1 MKKGGWVSEVLHASA
16 QQEVVRYGLAVR
28 AQELEVNPRV
38 PAGSTEGRLFRE
50 LDRLAR
56 RDEHDAH
63 LYGMVVLVRTTD
75 RVVVVS
81 EDDLR
86 VDSGQAQPAAQA
98 DRRACVVAGS
108 NRDVGRRERQDHEAR
123 IRGEDALDAASEE
136 DLIGHRVPAR
146 VHELNPD
153 EGVAASPAQYGLLRD
168 REALPG
174 WNQHG
179 RGRRRLDVLV
189 RPLHVVLERH
199 LDAESRQRELT
210 REGDRRSGGVV
221 APGRGR
227 VDVDGD
233 RHRDVRAHR
242 LLPDRVTRRRD
253 GRRKAPRHEGH
264 GKRRQPEA
272 EHDQAHYGYSVVDV
286 SPPPSGRPDP
296 GIRDKGLGP
305 AVNTQ
310 GPRVL
315 LTPKLSRAKISRAW
329 VRSTFDS

>member
-38 PAGSTEGRLFRE
+38 PADSTEGRLFRE

-63 LYGMVVLVRTTD
+63 LDGLVVLVRTTD

-86 VDSGQAQPAAQA
+86 A
-98 DRRACVVAGS
+98 D
-108 NRDVGRRERQDHEAR
+108 
-123 IRGEDALDAASEE
+123 
-136 DLIGHRVPAR
+136 
-146 VHELNPD
+146 
-153 EGVAASPAQYGLLRD
+153 
-168 REALPG
+168 
-174 WNQHG
+174 
-179 RGRRRLDVLV
+179 
-189 RPLHVVLERH
+189 
-199 LDAESRQRELT
+199 SRQRELT

>member
-38 PAGSTEGRLFRE
+38 PADSTEGRLFRE

-63 LYGMVVLVRTTD
+63 LDGLVVLVRTTD
-75 RVVVVS
+75 RVIVVS

-86 VDSGQAQPAAQA
+86 VDSGQAQLAAQA

-108 NRDVGRRERQDHEAR
+108 TRDVGRRERPDHEAR

-189 RPLHVVLERH
+189 RPFTLFWNVIWTPSPANASSPERVIVGPGELSH
-199 LDAESRQRELT
+199 PDEDASTWTATGIGTSALTVCFPIES
-210 REGDRRSGGVV
+210 
-221 APGRGR
+221 
-227 VDVDGD
+227 
-233 RHRDVRAHR
+233 
-242 LLPDRVTRRRD
+242 
-253 GRRKAPRHEGH
+253 
-264 GKRRQPEA
+264 
-272 EHDQAHYGYSVVDV
+272 
-286 SPPPSGRPDP
+286 
-296 GIRDKGLGP
+296 P
-305 AVNTQ
+305 AVEM
-310 GPRVL
+310 VD
-315 LTPKLSRAKISRAW
+315 A
-329 VRSTFDS
+329 